1 MFLNV
6 CGLKSKLLYHDYYDL
21 INKHDICLFVET
33 KTDDLDVL
41 NVPNGYLYYCKHRSV
56 FEKKSGGLTIL
67 YKENFKPYL
76 KFPKTNSE
84 LVQWVLISNEILQ
97 DDKDLLLGCVYI
109 PPENSKYA
117 SKEGFSEIED
127 EILQLQSN
135 KCKIALLGG
144 FIAKTKTLDDYVV
157 PDDSLFEVL
166 DDCDDSDLL
175 VYLYDYQKLLLNNIS
190 LQRFSQ
196 DSSPVNNYGYKL
208 LDFCKK
214 MNIYIG
220 NSRLNGNDKTVGKKK
235 LVKMYRLLI
244 IFFCLLMF
252 FQPSNI
258 LIFWTIIHY
267 FLMSIADLVCI
278 CIQMSTKILLLK
290 ISVKVVIPF
299 ILNGML
305 PNKGSL

>member
-1 MFLNV
+1 
-6 CGLKSKLLYHDYYDL
+6 LY
-21 INKHDICLFVET
+21 E
-33 KTDDLDVL
+33 
-41 NVPNGYLYYCKHRSV
+41 
-56 FEKKSGGLTIL
+56 EK
-67 YKENFKPYL
+67 FKPYL
-76 KFPKTNSE
+76 RFPKTNSE

-144 FIAKTKTLDDYVV
+144 FITKTKTLDDYVV
-157 PDDSLFEVL
+157 PDDSFFEVL
-166 DDCDDSDLL
+166 DDFDNSDLL

-220 NSRLNGNDKTVGKKK
+220 NSRQNCWKKN
-235 LVKMYRLLI
+235 L
-244 IFFCLLMF
+244 
-252 FQPSNI
+252 
-258 LIFWTIIHY
+258 
-267 FLMSIADLVCI
+267 
-278 CIQMSTKILLLK
+278 
-290 ISVKVVIPF
+290 
-299 ILNGML
+299 
-305 PNKGSL
+305 